1 MTNSFSSKNKK
12 YIKKLIF
19 GDGYKGFDEAAP
31 YDAILVTAGAPFVP
45 KPLLKQL
52 SIGGRLIIPVGDEE
66 QIMQVFTR
74 KSEKQYEK
82 EELGNFKFV
91 PLLENKNINKVE
103 TFF

>member
-1 MTNSFSSKNKK
+1 MVSRWFEFSSR
-12 YIKKLIF
+12 
-19 GDGYKGFDEAAP
+19 
-31 YDAILVTAGAPFVP
+31 APFVP

-52 SIGGRLIIPVGDEE
+52 SIGGRLIIPVGDKE

-91 PLLENKNINKVE
+91 PLLENKN
-103 TFF
+103 